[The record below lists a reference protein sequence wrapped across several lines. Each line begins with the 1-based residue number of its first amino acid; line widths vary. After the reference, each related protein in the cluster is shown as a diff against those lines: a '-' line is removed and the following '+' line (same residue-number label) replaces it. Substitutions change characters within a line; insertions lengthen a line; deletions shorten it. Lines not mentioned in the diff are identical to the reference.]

1 MHFQSINM
9 CLFKKPKLFIFRHY
23 FTQSR
28 LMNLEHTPITETN
41 QLFQIISTFHL
52 KSIHNMASFLEYYI
66 CSNPSGFFSLTKHH
80 GCSSQ
85 LSSKRKYIFPPK
97 KFLYKL
103 VLQRVMNYLGTRKY
117 QVGGCPARN
126 RFFEICHY
134 PDPAQNRVLL
144 PRGYPGN

>member
-1 MHFQSINM
+1 MITQNCSITQVIDMLENIKSSFVQDVVQQRWSCCTRIIQLGLYFLGTNRFYSGIIYNQKVHMHFQSINM

-80 GCSSQ
+80 GCSS
-85 LSSKRKYIFPPK
+85 
-97 KFLYKL
+97 
-103 VLQRVMNYLGTRKY
+103 
-117 QVGGCPARN
+117 
-126 RFFEICHY
+126 
-134 PDPAQNRVLL
+134 
-144 PRGYPGN
+144 